1 METDHTT
8 SPSVYKDDR
17 DLPIFESGRK
27 DRYTVRE
34 AVEILLCQTEK
45 GVKCNKTPLKVR
57 KNLSFLIDVGKLKCW
72 QDVKSDMN
80 GVFSHTLRIC
90 TWTVEVDQENKIC
103 SLEKKKIALT
113 AQNMYH
119 IHINSMRNKAGLCRS
134 IFFLRGQD
142 EEVLNSMCLLQY
154 TIAKEAQSTEVVYD
168 VLPHGNSKGKIKP
181 YYPTKK
187 STIQA
192 ISSGLQ
198 KCCGLYRW
206 RLGC

>member
-1 METDHTT
+1 MEIAHTT
-8 SPSVYKDDR
+8 SPLLYKNDR

-34 AVEILLCQTEK
+34 AVEILRCETEK
-45 GVKCNKTPLKVR
+45 GVKCNKAPLKVR
-57 KNLSFLIDVGKLKCW
+57 KNLSFLIDAGKLKCW

-90 TWTVEVDQENKIC
+90 TWTVEVDQQNKMH

-119 IHINSMRNKAGLCRS
+119 IYLNSMRNKAGLCRS
-134 IFFLRGQD
+134 VFFLRGQD

-168 VLPHGNSKGKIKP
+168 VPPCLLYTSPSPRDQRGSRMP
-181 YYPTKK
+181 
-187 STIQA
+187 
-192 ISSGLQ
+192 SSA
-198 KCCGLYRW
+198 
-206 RLGC
+206 